1 MALLRFLCAA
11 GAGAPVSHSLSPD
24 SPLLLRAEQSLEGW
38 FLSMLTREK
47 PTGAGEAIVL
57 AGIDKEILA
66 YGFDSSNRADF
77 SSSMGNERVKN
88 I

>member
-1 MALLRFLCAA
+1 LKA
-11 GAGAPVSHSLSPD
+11 GFFPCLP
-24 SPLLLRAEQSLEGW
+24 
-38 FLSMLTREK
+38 REK